1 MVLGQTRA
9 NFAAECDCEST
20 FATMYRQFDSVRV
33 EKFRETILSIES
45 DAFLDFLLS

>member
-1 MVLGQTRA
+1 MVLGQTRV
-9 NFAAECDCEST
+9 NFAAECDCES
-20 FATMYRQFDSVRV
+20 TMYRQFDSVRV